1 MTSTNSVHLRLVPVA
16 RPLVSDRGHV
26 AGRPFGSAAAASVC
40 SVRRLRRA
48 LYAKWFI
55 SSLKSARESV
65 LLPFWRQRMETYG
78 GDDFP
83 PEVANG
89 VEPRFKPC
97 HPAARARA
105 STSAPGFLRVT

>member
-1 MTSTNSVHLRLVPVA
+1 MEAT
-16 RPLVSDRGHV
+16 
-26 AGRPFGSAAAASVC
+26 
-40 SVRRLRRA
+40 
-48 LYAKWFI
+48 I
-55 SSLKSARESV
+55 S
-65 LLPFWRQRMETYG
+65 
-78 GDDFP
+78 